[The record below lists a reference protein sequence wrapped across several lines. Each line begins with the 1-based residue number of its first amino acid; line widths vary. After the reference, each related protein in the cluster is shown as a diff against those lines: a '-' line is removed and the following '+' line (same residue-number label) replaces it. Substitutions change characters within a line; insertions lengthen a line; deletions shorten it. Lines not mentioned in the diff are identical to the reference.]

1 MAVTDV
7 DTRLLRHFVAVAQE
21 LHFGRAAARLLIAQ
35 QALSRDVARLERE
48 VGVRLFVRTTRRV
61 TLTPSGERLLA
72 RATELLALHD
82 AMIAELRDSA
92 RPLLVDVMHDRST
105 ALRVLEAARPLA
117 PGAELEAR
125 FHGGCDAAV
134 RGLLAH
140 RVDVVFG
147 RLAGVRATLPADLAR
162 RPVRLEPLGLMV
174 LDDDPLARHDTIPM
188 AALRNRTVDTSGGN
202 PEAPE
207 WVALGAELVT
217 GHGGTVAPDHHPGM
231 AAVAAAP
238 PEETTHH
245 LRATGWP
252 VLTKTDAAPIPGTV
266 VRPLTDP
273 VPLYPWTMAHRAAL
287 RHPGIDALHR
297 ALDQLIPAEG
307 WLDPPPGAW
316 LPAADRALLDGA
328 R

>member
-1 MAVTDV
+1 MAVSDI

-21 LHFGRAAARLLIAQ
+21 LHFGRAAARHFVAQ

-48 VGVRLFVRTTRRV
+48 LGVRLFDRTTRRV
-61 TLTPSGERLLA
+61 TLTAPGERLLVH
-72 RATELLALHD
+72 ATELLARHD
-82 AMIAELRDSA
+82 AMVAELRDTT

-105 ALRVLEAARPLA
+105 AQRVLDAARPLA

-147 RLAGVRATLPADLAR
+147 RLSGVRATLPADLTR

-174 LDDDPLARHDTIPM
+174 LDDDLLARHDTIPM
-188 AALRNRTVDTSGGN
+188 ALIRGRTIDTSGGN

-207 WVALGAELVT
+207 WTGLGAELV
-217 GHGGTVAPDHHPGM
+217 GEHGGTVAPDHHPGM

-238 PEETTHH
+238 PEETAHH
-245 LRATGWP
+245 IRSTGWP
-252 VLTKTDAAPIPGTV
+252 VLSKTDAAPIPGTV

-273 VPLYPWTMAHRAAL
+273 VPLYPWTMAHRDTL
-287 RHPGIDALHR
+287 RHPGVDALHR
-297 ALDQLIPAEG
+297 ALDRLIPAEG
-307 WLDPPPGAW
+307 WLHPPAGAW
-316 LPAADRALLDGA
+316 LPAADR
-328 R
+328 

>member
-1 MAVTDV
+1 MADV

-21 LHFGRAAARLLIAQ
+21 LHFGRAAARLFVAQ

-48 VGVRLFVRTTRRV
+48 LGVRLFVRTTRKV
-61 TLTPSGERLLA
+61 TLTPSGERLLV

-82 AMIAELRDSA
+82 TMLAELRDTA
-92 RPLLVDVMHDRST
+92 RPLVVDVMHDRST

-134 RGLLAH
+134 RALLAQ

-147 RLAGVRATLPADLAR
+147 RLNGIHATLPGELTR

-174 LDDDPLARHDTIPM
+174 LDDDPLARHGTVAM
-188 AALRNRTVDTSGGN
+188 AALRGRTIDTSGGN

-207 WVALGAELVT
+207 WLALGAELV
-217 GHGGTVAPDHHPGM
+217 GEHGGTVAPDHHPGM

-252 VLTKTDAAPIPGTV
+252 VLTKTDGAPIPGTV
-266 VRPLTDP
+266 VLPLTDP
-273 VPLYPWTMAHRAAL
+273 TPLYPWAMAHQATL
-287 RHPGIDALHR
+287 RHPGVDALHH
-297 ALDQLIPAEG
+297 ALDRLIPAEG
-307 WLDPPPGAW
+307 WLEPPPGAW
-316 LPAADRALLDGA
+316 LPAADRSLLDGA

>member
-1 MAVTDV
+1 MPDV

-21 LHFGRAAARLLIAQ
+21 LHFGRAAARLFVAQ
-35 QALSRDVARLERE
+35 QALSRDIARLERDL
-48 VGVRLFVRTTRRV
+48 GVRLFDRTTRKV
-61 TLTPSGERLLA
+61 TLTPPGERLLA
-72 RATELLALHD
+72 RAAELLAQHD
-82 AMIAELRDSA
+82 AMLAELRDTT

-105 ALRVLEAARPLA
+105 ALRVLETARPLA
-117 PGAELEAR
+117 AGTELEAR

-147 RLAGVRATLPADLAR
+147 RLSGVRVALPPELTR
-162 RPVRLEPLGLMV
+162 RLLRLEPLGLMV
-174 LDDDPLARHDTIPM
+174 LDDDPLARHDTVPL
-188 AALRNRTVDTSGGN
+188 ATLRGRTVDTSGGN

-207 WVALGAELVT
+207 WVELGAELVRA
-217 GHGGTVAPDHHPGM
+217 HGGTVAPDHHPGM

-287 RHPGIDALHR
+287 RHPGLDALHR
-297 ALDQLIPAEG
+297 ALDRLIPAEG
-307 WLDPPPGAW
+307 WLDPPAGAW
-316 LPAADRALLDGA
+316 LPAADRALLPGG
-328 R
+328 

>member
-1 MAVTDV
+1 MPDI

-21 LHFGRAAARLLIAQ
+21 LHFGRAAARLYVAQ

-48 VGVRLFVRTTRRV
+48 LGVRLFDRTTRKV
-61 TLTPSGERLLA
+61 TLTPSGARLLA
-72 RATELLALHD
+72 RAAELLALHD
-82 AMIAELRDSA
+82 AMLAELHDTA

-117 PGAELEAR
+117 PEAELEAR

-147 RLAGVRATLPADLAR
+147 RLNGIRVALPGDLTR
-162 RPVRLEPLGLMV
+162 RVVRLEPLGLMV

-188 AALRNRTVDTSGGN
+188 AMLRGRTIDTSGGN
-202 PEAPE
+202 PDAPE
-207 WVALGAELVT
+207 WVELGAELV
-217 GHGGTVAPDHHPGM
+217 GSHGGTVAPDHHPGM

-238 PEETTHH
+238 PEETMHH

-252 VLTKTDAAPIPGTV
+252 VLTKIDGAPVPGTV

-273 VPLYPWTMAHRAAL
+273 VPLYPWTMLHRAAST
-287 RHPGIDALHR
+287 HPGVDALHR
-297 ALDQLIPAEG
+297 ALDQLVPGEG
-307 WLDPPPGAW
+307 WLDPPAGAW
-316 LPAADRALLDGA
+316 LPSADRGLLGA
-328 R
+328 TG

>member
-1 MAVTDV
+1 MSDV

-21 LHFGRAAARLLIAQ
+21 LHFGRAAARLFVAQ

-48 VGVRLFVRTTRRV
+48 VGVRLLDRTTRRV
-61 TLTPSGERLLA
+61 RLTPPGERLLA

-82 AMIAELRDSA
+82 AMLAEMRDTT

-134 RGLLAH
+134 RALMAH

-147 RLAGVRATLPADLAR
+147 RLSGLRVTPPADLVR

-174 LDDDPLARHDTIPM
+174 LDDDPLARRAMIPLAVLRGHTI
-188 AALRNRTVDTSGGN
+188 DTSGGN

-207 WVALGAELVT
+207 WVDLGAELVRQ
-217 GHGGTVAPDHHPGM
+217 HGGTVAPDHHPGM

-273 VPLYPWTMAHRAAL
+273 VPLYPWSMAHLSGL
-287 RHPGIDALHR
+287 RHPGVDALHA
-297 ALDQLIPAEG
+297 ALDRLIAAEG

-316 LPAADRALLDGA
+316 LPAADRPG
-328 R
+328 

>member
-1 MAVTDV
+1 VADV

-21 LHFGRAAARLLIAQ
+21 LHFGRAAARLFVAQ

-48 VGVRLFVRTTRRV
+48 LGVQLLVRTTRKV
-61 TLTPSGERLLA
+61 TLTPSGERLLL

-82 AMIAELRDSA
+82 AMLAELGGA
-92 RPLLVDVMHDRST
+92 RPLLVDVMHDGST

-117 PGAELEAR
+117 PGAVLEAR

-134 RGLLAH
+134 RALLDQ

-147 RLAGVRATLPADLAR
+147 RITGLRVPLPGDLTR

-174 LDDDPLARHDTIPM
+174 LDDDPLARHDAIPM
-188 AALRNRTVDTSGGN
+188 AALADRTIDTSGGN

-207 WVALGAELVT
+207 WTGLGAELV
-217 GHGGTVAPDHHPGM
+217 GAHGGTVAPDHHPGM

-252 VLTKTDAAPIPGTV
+252 VLTKTTAAPIPDTV

-273 VPLYPWTMAHRAAL
+273 VPLYAWTMIHRTAL
-287 RHPGIDALHR
+287 RHPGVDALHR
-297 ALDQLIPAEG
+297 ALDRLIAAEG
-307 WLDPPPGAW
+307 WLDPPPGSW
-316 LPAADRALLDGA
+316 LPETDRTPADGA
-328 R
+328 H

>member
-1 MAVTDV
+1 MAASDV
-7 DTRLLRHFVAVAQE
+7 DTRLLRHFVAVARE
-21 LHFGRAAARLLIAQ
+21 LHFGRAADRLFVAQ

-48 VGVRLFVRTTRRV
+48 LGVRLFDRTSRRV
-61 TLTPSGERLLA
+61 TLTPPGERLLA

-82 AMIAELRDSA
+82 AMLAELRDST

-140 RVDVVFG
+140 RVDVAFG
-147 RLAGVRATLPADLAR
+147 RLNGIGVALPADVVR

-174 LDDDPLARHDTIPM
+174 LDDDPLARHASIPLGE
-188 AALRNRTVDTSGGN
+188 LRGRTVDTSGGN

-207 WVALGAELVT
+207 WVDLGAELV
-217 GHGGTVAPDHHPGM
+217 GEHGGVVAPDHHPGM

-238 PEETTHH
+238 PEETAHH

-273 VPLYPWTMAHRAAL
+273 VPLYPWTMVHRPAP
-287 RHPGIDALHR
+287 RHPGVDALHR
-297 ALDQLIPAEG
+297 ALDRLIPAEG
-307 WLDPPPGAW
+307 WLDPPADAW
-316 LPAADRALLDGA
+316 LPAADRALL
-328 R
+328 RP

>member
-1 MAVTDV
+1 MPVSDV
-7 DTRLLRHFVAVAQE
+7 DTRLLRHFVAVAQD
-21 LHFGRAAARLLIAQ
+21 LHFGRAAARLFVAQ

-48 VGVRLFVRTTRRV
+48 LGVRLFVRTTRKV

-82 AMIAELRDSA
+82 AMLAELRDTA

-117 PGAELEAR
+117 PDAELEAR
-125 FHGGCDAAV
+125 FHGGCDAAL
-134 RGLLAH
+134 RGLLTH
-140 RVDVVFG
+140 RLDVVFG
-147 RLAGVRATLPADLAR
+147 RLSGVTVALPGDLAR

-174 LDDDPLARHDTIPM
+174 LDDDPLARHATVPM
-188 AALRNRTVDTSGGN
+188 AALRGRTVDTSGGN

-207 WVALGAELVT
+207 WVALGAELV
-217 GHGGTVAPDHHPGM
+217 GEHGGTVAPDHHPGM

-266 VRPLTDP
+266 VRPLTAP
-273 VPLYPWTMAHRAAL
+273 VPLYPWTMIHRAAL
-287 RHPGIDALHR
+287 HHPGVDALHQ
-297 ALDQLIPAEG
+297 ALDRLIPAEG
-307 WLDPPPGAW
+307 WLDPPPEAW
-316 LPAADRALLDGA
+316 LPAADRALPDGA
-328 R
+328 G

>member
-1 MAVTDV
+1 MPDV
-7 DTRLLRHFVAVAQE
+7 DTRLLRHFVAVAQD
-21 LHFGRAAARLLIAQ
+21 LHFGRAAARLFVAQ
-35 QALSRDVARLERE
+35 QALSRDIARLERDL
-48 VGVRLFVRTTRRV
+48 GVRLFDRTTRKV
-61 TLTPSGERLLA
+61 TLTPPGERLLA

-82 AMIAELRDSA
+82 AMLAELRDTT

-117 PGAELEAR
+117 PELELEAR

-147 RLAGVRATLPADLAR
+147 RLSGVLVALPADLTR
-162 RPVRLEPLGLMV
+162 RLVRLEPLGLMV
-174 LDDDPLARHDTIPM
+174 LDDDPLARRDTVPL
-188 AALRNRTVDTSGGN
+188 AALRGRTVDTSGGN

-207 WVALGAELVT
+207 WVELGAELVRT
-217 GHGGTVAPDHHPGM
+217 HDGTVAPDHHPGM

-273 VPLYPWTMAHRAAL
+273 VPLYPWTMAHRAEL
-287 RHPGIDALHR
+287 RHPGLDALNR
-297 ALDQLIPAEG
+297 ALDRLIPAEG
-307 WLDPPPGAW
+307 WLDPPAGAW
-316 LPAADRALLDGA
+316 LPAADRALLSG
-328 R
+328 

>member
-1 MAVTDV
+1 MPDV

-21 LHFGRAAARLLIAQ
+21 LHFGRAAARLFVAQ

-48 VGVRLFVRTTRRV
+48 LGVQLFVRTTRKV
-61 TLTPSGERLLA
+61 TLTPSGERLLV
-72 RATELLALHD
+72 RAGELLALHD
-82 AMIAELRDSA
+82 AMLAELRDA
-92 RPLLVDVMHDRST
+92 DRPLLVDVMHDRST

-117 PGAELEAR
+117 PDAELEAR

-134 RGLLAH
+134 RALLAQQ
-140 RVDVVFG
+140 VDVVFG
-147 RLAGVRATLPADLAR
+147 RVTGLRATLPGDLTR

-174 LDDDPLARHDTIPM
+174 LDDDPLARHDTISM
-188 AALRNRTVDTSGGN
+188 SALRGRTIDTSGGN

-207 WVALGAELVT
+207 WVELGAELV
-217 GHGGTVAPDHHPGM
+217 GEHGGTVAPDHHPGM

-252 VLTKTDAAPIPGTV
+252 VLTKTAAAPIPGTV

-273 VPLYPWTMAHRAAL
+273 TPLYPWTMIHRATL
-287 RHPGIDALHR
+287 RHPGVDALHR
-297 ALDQLIPAEG
+297 ALDRLIAAEG
-307 WLDPPPGAW
+307 WLDPPPHAW
-316 LPAADRALLDGA
+316 LPAADRPPADRA
-328 R
+328 H